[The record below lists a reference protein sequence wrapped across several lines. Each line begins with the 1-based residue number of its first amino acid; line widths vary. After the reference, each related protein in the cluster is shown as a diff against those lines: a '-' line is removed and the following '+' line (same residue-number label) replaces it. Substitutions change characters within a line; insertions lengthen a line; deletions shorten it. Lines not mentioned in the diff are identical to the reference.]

1 MNAENI
7 DLAKLPK
14 DVLGSSLIPDI
25 DSEPGRRI
33 VVQARGNGNC
43 LYNSTSL
50 SLHGDELRSTALLL
64 LVDSGLYF
72 NSEYYVTQEAF
83 KLTAEVMEI
92 PESVLFPVS
101 LG

>member
-14 DVLGSSLIPDI
+14 DVLGASLIPDI

-33 VVQARGNGNC
+33 VVQARRNGNC

-50 SLHGDELRSTALLL
+50 SLRGDQLRSTALRL
-64 LVDSGLYF
+64 LVDSELYF
-72 NSEYYVTQEAF
+72 NAEYYVTHEAF
-83 KLTAEVMEI
+83 KRTAELTQI